1 MKKIFSLSQKILSR
15 RHKKIISCD
24 SEILFL
30 RSRKDIRKNNILA
43 IIFCSPD
50 ASHNFLGRKNT
61 FQFFL
66 FERNVFSWS
75 QKISRDRENVF
86 LQLRNYFLLLREIT
100 FSGSQKISRSRE
112 KFPRPQEIIL
122 FNCEKK
128 LAVAKNDISL
138 SQKIFANMKNCF

>member
-1 MKKIFSLSQKILSR
+1 MFAKIF
-15 RHKKIISCD
+15 CD

-86 LQLRNYFLLLREIT
+86 LQLRNCFLLLREIS
-100 FSGSQKISRSRE
+100 FGCSQKISRSRE
-112 KFPRPQEIIL
+112 KFPRTQEIIL

-128 LAVAKNDISL
+128 IFAVAKNYISL
-138 SQKIFANMKNCF
+138 SQKIFANMKNYFLQSS